1 MICGAFPRCRHMI
14 GTHTSHS
21 TLGQQIKSNGNDVR
35 SVCSL
40 PTHDW
45 NKYTTHTNSWAAK
58 YKQSTGEIRWPAS
71 AEKFFNYLLQQLYMG
86 AKVLQP
92 IPFYMNVLYCNIL
105 NRYRVCNEIPISRSQ
120 SSRQLFYEISKF
132 DIWAALLGGKRYNNS
147 MRFKVCSQILTV
159 TSVVVTLH
167 LYSYIY
173 TSYKKADLNIYLCF
187 STLI

>member
-1 MICGAFPRCRHMI
+1 MRSVSSLP
-14 GTHTSHS
+14 THDWNTTTSHS
-21 TLGQQIKSNGNDVR
+21 TLGQQIKRNGNDVR

-45 NKYTTHTNSWAAK
+45 NKYTTHTNTWAAK
-58 YKQSTGEIRWPAS
+58 YKQSTGKIRWPAS

-132 DIWAALLGGKRYNNS
+132 DKWAALLGGKSYEIHEAFLGLLANTYGYIG
-147 MRFKVCSQILTV
+147 CS
-159 TSVVVTLH
+159 
-167 LYSYIY
+167 
-173 TSYKKADLNIYLCF
+173 N
-187 STLI
+187 STLIFLHV